1 METQWI
7 FSPIDAQ
14 QEVLQQQIATELGV
28 SPVIAKI
35 LVQRGI
41 TTFEEARL
49 FFRPDLSQLHD
60 PFLMKDMD
68 KAVDRLNLAAKRR
81 HLITVIMMWTALQ
94 PLRWFTLCFNG
105 THLTSFLHS
114 RPYRRIWHFYQGIDY
129 AKSNG
134 YSLII
139 ALFAA

>member
-68 KAVDRLNLAAKRR
+68 KAVDRLNLALAKKE
-81 HLITVIMMWTALQ
+81 
-94 PLRWFTLCFNG
+94 
-105 THLTSFLHS
+105 
-114 RPYRRIWHFYQGIDY
+114 GIL
-129 AKSNG
+129 AG
-134 YSLII
+134 YSTGGNVAAALRI
-139 ALFAA
+139 AAKVPQGQAVATIACDSGTRYLSSGLFSEK